1 MKHFLY
7 VYSVRMLT
15 FDVFLGYYI
24 PNALRKICNC
34 FWIGSTSTKI
44 GHFTACLYSLFA
56 QKYNAMK
63 RKHFYSLFSPISIS
77 TNIHIQ
83 HFIVC
88 RFFYGCQSLVFV
100 CHFHSCGWLW
110 LTYINGCV
118 VHSHKIN
125 DIRIMTNIFLN
136 ELSGGDNI
144 DL

>member
-1 MKHFLY
+1 MYMELEWSYLMFFYNIICPTHYGKLLKF
-7 VYSVRMLT
+7 V
-15 FDVFLGYYI
+15 
-24 PNALRKICNC
+24 KICNC

-56 QKYNAMK
+56 QKYYAMK
-63 RKHFYSLFSPISIS
+63 EKHFYSLYSPISIS

-110 LTYINGCV
+110 LTYINGSV

-125 DIRIMTNIFLN
+125 DIRIMTNILLN
-136 ELSGGDNI
+136 EISGGCEI
-144 DL
+144 T